1 MNGSY
6 VRGGLRSALLLTVVM
21 LAGWAICFWPAR
33 YLRGVS
39 GVQWMSIA
47 AFCCLVPGWCVVF
60 LSGLAMFRNELA
72 AMMLHSGLRLFLVA
86 GAALAVK
93 KLHPELGFTDFYGW
107 LVGFY
112 LLALVVDVLGF
123 WRQAKTPSDS
133 SS

>member
-1 MNGSY
+1 MNGSF
-6 VRGGLRSALLLTVVM
+6 VKGRFRSALLLSVVM
-21 LAGWAICFWPAR
+21 LAGWAVCFWPAR
-33 YLRGVS
+33 YLRGVV

-47 AFCCLVPGWCVVF
+47 AICCLVPGWCVVF
-60 LSGLAMFRNELA
+60 LSGLAMFRSELA
-72 AMMLHSGLRLFLVA
+72 AMTLHSGLRLFLVA

-93 KLHPELGFTDFYGW
+93 KLHPELGFADFYVW

-123 WRQAKTPSDS
+123 RRQFKDPAS